1 MADRI
6 CIAGLATLAALLAG
20 CATPPAPTA
29 CPAGTQAATVAEAY
43 FGRDVR
49 GRAPITDAE
58 WRDFLDGTVTPA
70 FPDGLTT
77 VDGAGQ
83 WRGADARVLRETS
96 KVVTLVLPGASA
108 EQARARVRPVEQAW
122 RSRFQQDSVLTVYR
136 SACVGF

>member
-6 CIAGLATLAALLAG
+6 CIAGLATLVALLAG
-20 CATPPAPTA
+20 CATPPAPAA

-70 FPDGLTT
+70 FPDGLTA